1 MDKSTSKFTR
11 KFVIKFII
19 WFLLFTI
26 ISTIGVVMVFATS
39 LENIEDEVEELAG
52 ALNGLI
58 IGLAIADLVVAF
70 LATKLSLKGALKKV
84 EVTAENK
91 GIVIRNIAIALVIFA
106 VLVCVLHMGIKN
118 AIIKIANEDSDI
130 DIEELA
136 EDIDEYIEENNL
148 SDDEEE
154 EVEAFLGFM
163 KMTNLYAFDG
173 LFLALMIPVA
183 KKTIDKKVA

>member
-26 ISTIGVVMVFATS
+26 VSTIGVVMVFANS

-58 IGLAIADLVVAF
+58 IGLVLADLVVAF

-91 GIVIRNIAIALVIFA
+91 GRVIKNIAIALVIFA
-106 VLVCVLHMGIKN
+106 VLVCALHMGIKKS
-118 AIIKIANEDSDI
+118 IIEIANEDSDI

-148 SDDEEE
+148 SDEEEE

-163 KMTNLYAFDG
+163 KMTNLYVLDG